1 MTSEKLLKAIG
12 TELSEARAAYRER
25 KWNIVKA
32 CLLHI
37 ERMIAKNV
45 KHFKG

>member
-12 TELSEARAAYRER
+12 VELSEARAAYRDK
-25 KWNIVKA
+25 KWKIVKA

-37 ERMIAKNV
+37 
-45 KHFKG
+45 KHLIETNIK

>member
-1 MTSEKLLKAIG
+1 MTSEQLLKEIG
-12 TELSEARAAYRER
+12 VELREARAAYRDK

-37 ERMIAKNV
+37 KRLIETNV
-45 KHFKG
+45 KS